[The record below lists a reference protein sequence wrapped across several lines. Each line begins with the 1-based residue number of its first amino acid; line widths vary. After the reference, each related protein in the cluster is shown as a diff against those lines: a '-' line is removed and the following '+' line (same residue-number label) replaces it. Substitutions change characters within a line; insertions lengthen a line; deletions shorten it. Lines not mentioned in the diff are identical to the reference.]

1 MDGKALFKI
10 CSKKEWTKLKK
21 FLDSSEIGMEEKEK
35 ILSYQEGKRWE
46 KRTCLMICICKFA
59 PEELILKMIRIGKK
73 SMLLKQIAK
82 SGHTVLHLAC
92 DAHPSHGDGRYQ
104 PFPVLKEM
112 IDIGGRDLIMTKARD
127 DNCYALHYLC
137 WTYDCRKKIDEYKRK
152 IEYILEKG
160 DRKLLLL
167 EKSQPPD
174 GSLGFTALDYAS
186 KGNAP
191 DSICELLACDVVHL
205 QEDSRTDSRIQSKL
219 SNSRSTEEDEMVEAQ
234 LVAKVQNEDKA
245 VRIYLEESRGAS
257 RIERDTSSIINCE
270 EDAKKIDIGAS
281 LPICLEEKVGGIR
294 QRNLNQSQH
303 LQSDRETI
311 KQQNPSTMKENN
323 TAINEFLDNSSKDGD
338 DDLEEELQPILD
350 NDQNKIMLVQL
361 KESETTCF
369 LCKNE
374 FSTDTDSKDKEVRDR
389 LPVISASKTCSH
401 YYCFGCVRSLAMSKN
416 VANGKPLDKWLECSI
431 CRSNLAFRYEEKA
444 PKYHCLLISLIKRAK
459 QVEKDSLDIQ
469 VNQRGKEQAQ
479 TVEHTNVSNI
489 QHVVKSS
496 YEKDVEEVKEL
507 YSHQLHQAN
516 EKWAKKNGKLLA
528 ENGQLL
534 AENGELEVENKIL
547 KRKLE
552 ELQTHIT
559 AEN

>member
-46 KRTCLMICICKFA
+46 NRTCLMICVCKFA

-92 DAHPSHGDGRYQ
+92 DAHPSHGDGRFQ
-104 PFPVLKEM
+104 SFNVLKEI

-137 WTYDCRKKIDEYKRK
+137 WTYDCEKEIDEYKRK

-160 DRKLLLL
+160 DKKLLLL

-191 DSICELLACDVVHL
+191 DSICELLACDIFHL

-219 SNSRSTEEDEMVEAQ
+219 SNWKTTEEDEMVESQ
-234 LVAKVQNEDKA
+234 LVSKIQNEDTV
-245 VRIYLEESRGAS
+245 VRIHLEQNHEAPRT
-257 RIERDTSSIINCE
+257 ECDTSSMSNC
-270 EDAKKIDIGAS
+270 DTS
-281 LPICLEEKVGGIR
+281 LLTGLEGKVGDIR
-294 QRNLNQSQH
+294 QRNLNQHREESLY
-303 LQSDRETI
+303 LQLDRETV
-311 KQQNPSTMKENN
+311 KQQNARSMKEKN

-338 DDLEEELQPILD
+338 DDQEEELQPALD
-350 NDQNKIMLVQL
+350 NNSNKIMLVQL
-361 KESETTCF
+361 NESETICF

-374 FSTDTDSKDKEVRDR
+374 FSTDTDSEDEEVRDR

-401 YYCFGCVRSLAMSKN
+401 FYCLGCVRSLAMADN
-416 VANGKPLDKWLECSI
+416 VANGKPSNQWLECPD
-431 CRSNLAFRYEEKA
+431 CRSKMAFRYEEKA
-444 PKYHCLLISLIKRAK
+444 PKYHCLLISLIERAK
-459 QVEKDSLDIQ
+459 QAEKDTSDIH
-469 VNQRGKEQAQ
+469 VNQRHFEEQAQ
-479 TVEHTNVSNI
+479 TVERTPVSNI
-489 QHVVKSS
+489 QQVVKSS
-496 YEKDVEEVKEL
+496 YEKDVKEVKEL
-507 YSHQLHQAN
+507 YCHQLHQAN
-516 EKWAKKNGKLLA
+516 EKWAKKNGQLLA

-534 AENGELEVENKIL
+534 AANGELEVENKIL

-552 ELQTHIT
+552 EFQKHST
-559 AEN
+559 AES